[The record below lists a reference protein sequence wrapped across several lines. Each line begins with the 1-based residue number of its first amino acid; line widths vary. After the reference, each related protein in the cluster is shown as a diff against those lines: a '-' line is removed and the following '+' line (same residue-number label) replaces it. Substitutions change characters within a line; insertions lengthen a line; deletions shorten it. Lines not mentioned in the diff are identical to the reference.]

1 MQVYVSWSK
10 LENGQN
16 LTGLPLPAS
25 LGSLCTPFVVV
36 IIIIIIIVRMH
47 AFGLVGLH
55 SHSRLSSQL
64 FDSMGNV
71 AAPWPS
77 IEVAHVRGFYLLGA
91 LVDW

>member
-25 LGSLCTPFVVV
+25 LGSLCTPFVF
-36 IIIIIIIVRMH
+36 IIIIIVRMH

-71 AAPWPS
+71 AAP
-77 IEVAHVRGFYLLGA
+77 
-91 LVDW
+91 

>member
-1 MQVYVSWSK
+1 MVKVRKWPK
-10 LENGQN
+10 LDWF
-16 LTGLPLPAS
+16 AS
-25 LGSLCTPFVVV
+25 PGISRQSLHAFCFIII

>member
-25 LGSLCTPFVVV
+25 LGSLCTPFVF
-36 IIIIIIIVRMH
+36 IIIIVRMH